1 MNTGIH
7 IGHETATIVE
17 TRSTILAII
26 NAPTGDNVKTAAL
39 EALTKMLAIEGL
51 TIRDCHIQGD
61 TKNEHHHHPLPE
73 AGDDSDWEGDLGDE
87 A

>member
-1 MNTGIH
+1 MNTGIN

-17 TRSTILAII
+17 TRSTILEII
-26 NAPTGDNVKTAAL
+26 NAPTGDNVKIAAL

-51 TIRDCHIQGD
+51 TIRDCHIGD
-61 TKNEHHHHPLPE
+61 TESEHHHHPLPE
-73 AGDDSDWEGDLGDE
+73 AGDDPDWEDDLGDE